1 MDIRN
6 VAAERMSAAERAS
19 RSRRSQAGGTSAFS
33 LQSDA
38 AGPQRASST
47 ASTAAMGGLESL
59 LALQIVE
66 DPLHQRRRSAQRGR
80 TMLDLMD
87 SLKLALL
94 SGRVPRE
101 TLLRISRTLQ
111 RRESSGDVI
120 LEGIIAEI
128 ELRAAV
134 ELAKHGID

>member
-1 MDIRN
+1 
-6 VAAERMSAAERAS
+6 
-19 RSRRSQAGGTSAFS
+19 
-33 LQSDA
+33 
-38 AGPQRASST
+38 
-47 ASTAAMGGLESL
+47 
-59 LALQIVE
+59 
-66 DPLHQRRRSAQRGR
+66 
-80 TMLDLMD
+80 
-87 SLKLALL
+87 LKLALL

>member
-1 MDIRN
+1 
-6 VAAERMSAAERAS
+6 
-19 RSRRSQAGGTSAFS
+19 
-33 LQSDA
+33 
-38 AGPQRASST
+38 
-47 ASTAAMGGLESL
+47 MGGLESL